1 MAKKLACMLGRHEWT
16 TRLEGGE
23 SYKVCAACGKT
34 PSDTVQSGP
43 DQQPATHSGDEIG
56 ADTSGLEGGSGPSG

>member
-1 MAKKLACMLGRHEWT
+1 MAKKLACRFGRHEWT
-16 TRLEGGE
+16 TRVEEGE
-23 SYKVCAACGKT
+23 SFKVCAACEKT